1 MNTNFKTRQDYEE
14 ALEALFAPLPNY
26 YSAGKALMMPGYT
39 GAPYGEVIAGLE
51 GFSRVLWGL
60 VPYWAGGGKSNLDDI
75 VIEGITNGTDPSHP
89 EYWGSY
95 QGVNQAYV
103 EMAALGYGLLLTP
116 EKIWEPLSPQ
126 AKKNFTAWLLQMNEN
141 PISDNNW
148 TFFRILINCG
158 LRHVGSEYSEAMM
171 EKDLKRIDD
180 FYLGDGWYS
189 DGPTQQRDYYIA
201 FAMHFY
207 SLLYVYFC
215 EKTDPERCR
224 IYRERSARFAQDYIY
239 WFGTRGEALPFGR
252 SLTYRFAQTCFWCAL
267 ALIGEECMP
276 WGVIKGIVNRHF
288 RWWFSHPIL
297 DHEEKLTLGYAYPN
311 LTMCEGYNAPGSPY
325 WALKSFVILA
335 LPESHPFWQAEELPL
350 PELDSLRFLPHPK
363 MLIQRSADGYL
374 TALTSGQYA
383 DWEPAFTAEKYEKFA
398 YSSYFGFQ
406 TSRGYNELHLTAPD
420 NALAFYRDGLYHVR
434 RKCESVV
441 CEPDRIVSVWKPL
454 DDVTVETEIR
464 PCGNGH
470 TRHHKIT
477 AQRPCRA
484 VEGGFSLALH
494 DGSEIQAQ
502 KKETAPDSHS
512 DNHTGICITGSFGS
526 SSITL
531 LKGSGKPGWTSC
543 EPNVNVLYPR
553 TALPYLEYEIPEGVT
568 EIEVYVEGI
577 PATE

>member
-1 MNTNFKTRQDYEE
+1 MNTNFKTRQDYTD
-14 ALEALFAPLPNY
+14 ALEALLAPLPKY
-26 YSAGKALMMPGYT
+26 YSPGKALMMPGYS
-39 GAPYGEVIAGLE
+39 GAPYGETIAGLE

-60 VPYWAGGGKSNLDDI
+60 IPFWAGGGKSGLDDFI
-75 VIEGITNGTDPSHP
+75 PEGITNGTNPAHP

-95 QGVNQAYV
+95 TGVNQAYV

-116 EKIWEPLSPQ
+116 EKIWEPLAPQ
-126 AKKNFTAWLLQMNEN
+126 AKEASTAWLLQMNEN
-141 PISDNNW
+141 PIPDNNW

-158 LRHVGSEYSEAMM
+158 LRNVGSRYSAETL

-224 IYRERSARFAQDYIY
+224 VYRQRSARFAQDYLY
-239 WFGTRGEALPFGR
+239 WFGARGEALPFGR

-267 ALIGEECMP
+267 ALVGEECMP

-288 RWWFSHPIL
+288 RWWFSRPIL
-297 DHEEKLTLGYAYPN
+297 DCEEKLTLGYAYPN

-325 WALKSFVILA
+325 WAFKSFVILA
-335 LPESHPFWQAEELPL
+335 LPESHPFWQAQELPL
-350 PELDSLRFLPHPK
+350 PKLDKTRFLPHAR
-363 MLIQRSADGYL
+363 MILQRSADGYT

-406 TSRGYNELHLTAPD
+406 TARGYNELHLTAPD

-434 RKCESVV
+434 RKCEQVI
-441 CEPDRIVSVWKPL
+441 CEPDRIFSVWKPL
-454 DDVTVETEIR
+454 EDVTVETTIR
-464 PCGNGH
+464 PCKNGH

-477 AQRPCRA
+477 AQRACRA
-484 VEGGFSLALH
+484 VEGGFSLAVH
-494 DGSEIQAQ
+494 DGSEIQEQTTDASLNG
-502 KKETAPDSHS
+502 TP
-512 DNHTGICITGSFGS
+512 GICITGSFGS

-531 LKGSGKPGWTSC
+531 LTGSGKPGWTVC

-553 TALPYLEYEIPEGVT
+553 TVLPYLEYEIPEGVT

-577 PATE
+577 PASK